1 MPFGSR
7 LASVAKSAVKIGY
20 NDRFD
25 IFSSSQNM
33 STENNAPVINNFI
46 RSIID
51 EDLASGKRSSVV
63 TRFPP
68 EPNGF
73 AHIGHA
79 KAICINFG
87 LAEDYQG
94 KCNLRMD
101 DTNPEKESDE
111 YVAAFKEDISWL
123 GFKWNGEVRYASDYF
138 DRLYD
143 YAVEL
148 IQAGKA
154 YVDDLSAEEMRQ
166 YRGSLTE
173 PGKNSPYRDRTPEE
187 NLDLF
192 TRMRAGEFPDGSK
205 TLRLKI
211 DMASPNINLRD
222 PAIYRIRRVHHHR
235 TGDKW
240 CIYPMYD
247 YTHCISDAIEGITH
261 SLCSLE
267 FEDHRPLY
275 DWVLDN
281 ISIDHH
287 PQQIEFSR
295 LELLYALTSKR
306 KLLQLVNDGVVSG
319 WDDPRM
325 PTVAGMRRRGY
336 SPEGIKLFAQ
346 RIGVSKSENIIDM
359 AILEGAV
366 RETLENE
373 SPRVMAVVKPLK
385 VTLANYD
392 AAVTASRSAPFH
404 PHHPEFGE
412 RDVPISREIWIE
424 QDDFAEVPPPK
435 WQRLTVGGEV
445 RLRYSYVIKCEE
457 AVKDEDGNVVELK
470 CSIDHDT
477 LGKNPEGRKVK
488 GVIHWVSAEH
498 AIDAEV
504 RWYDR
509 LFTEPRPDA
518 VRNANGEY
526 VDFRQFL
533 NVESLTTITAY
544 VEDAV
549 LKAAPETRYQF
560 ERLGYFVSDRYD
572 HQPGVKAVF
581 NRTVGLKDS
590 WK

>member
-1 MPFGSR
+1 
-7 LASVAKSAVKIGY
+7 
-20 NDRFD
+20 
-25 IFSSSQNM
+25 M
-33 STENNAPVINNFI
+33 STENNAPVVNNFI

-51 EDLASGKRSSVV
+51 EDLATGRRSSVV

-87 LAEDYQG
+87 LAEDYNGQ
-94 KCNLRMD
+94 CNLRMD

-111 YVAAFKEDISWL
+111 FVEAFKQDISWL

-138 DRLYD
+138 DRLYG

-154 YVDDLSAEEMRQ
+154 YVDDLSAEEMRE
-166 YRGSLTE
+166 YRGNLTE
-173 PGKNSPYRDRTPEE
+173 PGKNSPYRDRSPEE

-192 TRMRAGEFPDGSK
+192 TRMRAGEFADGSK

-211 DMASPNINLRD
+211 DMASGNINLRD

-281 ISIDHH
+281 ISIGHH

-306 KLLQLVNDGVVSG
+306 KLQALVNDGAVTG

-325 PTVAGMRRRGY
+325 PTIAGMRRRGY
-336 SPEGIKLFAQ
+336 SPAGIKLFAQ

-366 RETLENE
+366 RETLEND
-373 SPRVMAVVKPLK
+373 SPRVMAVVNPLK
-385 VTLANYD
+385 VTLTNYD

-412 RDVPISREIWIE
+412 RDVPIAREIWIE
-424 QDDFAEVPPPK
+424 RDDFAETPPPK
-435 WQRLTVGGEV
+435 WQRLTAGGEV
-445 RLRYSYVIKCEE
+445 RLRYSYVIKCDEV
-457 AVKDEDGNVVELK
+457 VKDANGEIVELK

-477 LGKNPEGRKVK
+477 LGKTR
-488 GVIHWVSAEH
+488 
-498 AIDAEV
+498 
-504 RWYDR
+504 
-509 LFTEPRPDA
+509 
-518 VRNANGEY
+518 
-526 VDFRQFL
+526 
-533 NVESLTTITAY
+533 
-544 VEDAV
+544 
-549 LKAAPETRYQF
+549 KAARSRAWSTGCRPNTRS
-560 ERLGYFVSDRYD
+560 RPTCAGMTACSPSSVRTRC
-572 HQPGVKAVF
+572 AVTTANTSTSASF
-581 NRTVGLKDS
+581 
-590 WK
+590 

>member
-1 MPFGSR
+1 
-7 LASVAKSAVKIGY
+7 
-20 NDRFD
+20 
-25 IFSSSQNM
+25 M
-33 STENNAPVINNFI
+33 STENNAPVVNNFI

-51 EDLASGKRSSVV
+51 EDLAAGRRSSVV

-87 LAEDYQG
+87 LAEDYNGQ
-94 KCNLRMD
+94 CNLRMD

-111 YVAAFKEDISWL
+111 FVEAFKQDISWL

-166 YRGSLTE
+166 YRGNLTE

-192 TRMRAGEFPDGSK
+192 TRMKNGEFPDGSK

-211 DMASPNINLRD
+211 DMASGNINLRD

-281 ISIDHH
+281 ISIGHH

-306 KLLQLVNDGVVSG
+306 KLQALVNDGAVTG

-325 PTVAGMRRRGY
+325 PTIAGMRRRGY
-336 SPEGIKLFAQ
+336 SPAGIKLFAQ

-366 RETLENE
+366 RETLEND
-373 SPRVMAVVKPLK
+373 SPRVMAVVNPLK
-385 VTLANYD
+385 VTLTNYD

-412 RDVPISREIWIE
+412 RDVPIAREIWIE
-424 QDDFAEVPPPK
+424 RDDFAETPPPK
-435 WQRLTVGGEV
+435 WQRLTAGGEV
-445 RLRYSYVIKCEE
+445 RLRYSYVIKCDEV
-457 AVKDEDGNVVELK
+457 VKDAAGEIVELK

-498 AIDAEV
+498 AIQADV
-504 RWYDR
+504 RWYER
-509 LFTEPRPDA
+509 LFTEQRPDA
-518 VRNANGEY
+518 VRGEDGEY

-533 NVESLTTITAY
+533 NPESLKLVPAY
-544 VEDAV
+544 VEASV
-549 LKAAPETRYQF
+549 LQAEPESRFQF
-560 ERLGYFVSDRYD
+560 ERLGYFVTDRYEHRKGD
-572 HQPGVKAVF
+572 KAVF

>member
-1 MPFGSR
+1 
-7 LASVAKSAVKIGY
+7 
-20 NDRFD
+20 
-25 IFSSSQNM
+25 M
-33 STENNAPVINNFI
+33 STENNAPVVNNFI

-51 EDLASGKRSSVV
+51 EDLATGRRSSVV

-94 KCNLRMD
+94 QCNLRMD

-111 YVAAFKEDISWL
+111 FVEAFKQDISWL
-123 GFKWNGEVRYASDYF
+123 GFKWNGEVRFASDYF

-192 TRMRAGEFPDGSK
+192 TRMRNGEFPDGSK

-281 ISIDHH
+281 ISIEHH

-306 KLLQLVNDGVVSG
+306 KLQALVNDGVVTG

-325 PTVAGMRRRGY
+325 PTIAGMRRRGY
-336 SPEGIKLFAQ
+336 SPAGIKLFAQ

-366 RETLENE
+366 RETLEND
-373 SPRVMAVVKPLK
+373 SPRVMAVVNPIK
-385 VTLANYD
+385 VTLTNYD

-412 RDVPISREIWIE
+412 RDVPIAREIWIE
-424 QDDFAEVPPPK
+424 RDDFAETPPPK
-435 WQRLTVGGEV
+435 WQRLTAGGEV

-457 AVKDEDGNVVELK
+457 VVKDANGEIVELK

-498 AIDAEV
+498 AIQADV

-509 LFTEPRPDA
+509 LFTESRPDA
-518 VRNANGEY
+518 VRGEDGEY

-533 NVESLTTITAY
+533 NPESLKLVPAY
-544 VEDAV
+544 VEASV
-549 LKAAPETRYQF
+549 LQAAPETRFQF
-560 ERLGYFVSDRYD
+560 ERLGYFVTDRYE

>member
-1 MPFGSR
+1 
-7 LASVAKSAVKIGY
+7 
-20 NDRFD
+20 
-25 IFSSSQNM
+25 M
-33 STENNAPVINNFI
+33 STENNAPVVNNFI

-51 EDLASGKRSSVV
+51 EDLATGRRSSVV

-87 LAEDYQG
+87 LAEDYNGQ
-94 KCNLRMD
+94 CNLRMD

-111 YVAAFKEDISWL
+111 FVEAFKQDISWL

-154 YVDDLSAEEMRQ
+154 YVDDLSSEEMRQ
-166 YRGSLTE
+166 YRGNLTE

-192 TRMRAGEFPDGSK
+192 TRMKNGEFPDGSK

-211 DMASPNINLRD
+211 DMASGNINLRD

-281 ISIDHH
+281 ISIEHH

-306 KLLQLVNDGVVSG
+306 KLQALVNDGAVTG

-325 PTVAGMRRRGY
+325 PTIAGMRRRGY
-336 SPEGIKLFAQ
+336 SPAGIKLFAQ

-366 RETLENE
+366 RETLEND
-373 SPRVMAVVKPLK
+373 SPRVMAVVNPLK
-385 VTLANYD
+385 VTLTNYD
-392 AAVTASRSAPFH
+392 SAVTASRSAPFH

-412 RDVPISREIWIE
+412 RDVPIAREIWIE
-424 QDDFAEVPPPK
+424 RDDFAETPPPK
-435 WQRLTVGGEV
+435 WQRLTAGGEV
-445 RLRYSYVIKCEE
+445 RLRYSYVIKCDEV
-457 AVKDEDGNVVELK
+457 VKDAAGEIVELK

-498 AIDAEV
+498 AIQADV
-504 RWYDR
+504 RWYEC
-509 LFTEPRPDA
+509 LFTEQRPDA
-518 VRNANGEY
+518 VRGEDGEY

-533 NVESLTTITAY
+533 NPESLKLVPAY
-544 VEDAV
+544 VEASV
-549 LKAAPETRYQF
+549 LQAEPESRFQF
-560 ERLGYFVSDRYD
+560 ERLGYFVTDRYEHRKGD
-572 HQPGVKAVF
+572 KAVF

>member
-1 MPFGSR
+1 
-7 LASVAKSAVKIGY
+7 
-20 NDRFD
+20 
-25 IFSSSQNM
+25 M
-33 STENNAPVINNFI
+33 STENNAPVVNNFI

-51 EDLASGKRSSVV
+51 EDLATGRRSSVV

-87 LAEDYQG
+87 LAEDYNGQ
-94 KCNLRMD
+94 CNLRMD

-111 YVAAFKEDISWL
+111 FVEAFKQDISWL
-123 GFKWNGEVRYASDYF
+123 GFKWSGEVRYASDYF
-138 DRLYD
+138 DRLYG

-154 YVDDLSAEEMRQ
+154 YVDDLSAEEMRE
-166 YRGSLTE
+166 YRGNLTE
-173 PGKNSPYRDRTPEE
+173 PGKNSPYRDRSPEE

-192 TRMRAGEFPDGSK
+192 TRMRAGEFADGSK

-211 DMASPNINLRD
+211 DMASGNINLRD

-281 ISIDHH
+281 ISIGHH

-306 KLLQLVNDGVVSG
+306 KLQALVNDGAVTG

-325 PTVAGMRRRGY
+325 PTIAGMRRRGY
-336 SPEGIKLFAQ
+336 SPAGIKLFAQ

-366 RETLENE
+366 RETLEND
-373 SPRVMAVVKPLK
+373 SPRVMAVVNPLK
-385 VTLANYD
+385 VTLTNYD

-412 RDVPISREIWIE
+412 RDVPIAREIWIE
-424 QDDFAEVPPPK
+424 RDDFAETPPPK
-435 WQRLTVGGEV
+435 WQRLTAGGEV
-445 RLRYSYVIKCEE
+445 RLRYSYVIKCDEV
-457 AVKDEDGNVVELK
+457 VKDANGEIVELK

-498 AIDAEV
+498 AIQADV

-509 LFTEPRPDA
+509 LFTEQRPDA
-518 VRNANGEY
+518 VRGDDGEY

-533 NVESLTTITAY
+533 SQESLKLVPAY
-544 VEDAV
+544 VEASV
-549 LKAAPETRYQF
+549 LQAAPESRFQF
-560 ERLGYFVSDRYD
+560 ERLGYFVTDRYEHRKGD
-572 HQPGVKAVF
+572 KAVF

>member
-1 MPFGSR
+1 
-7 LASVAKSAVKIGY
+7 
-20 NDRFD
+20 
-25 IFSSSQNM
+25 M
-33 STENNAPVINNFI
+33 STENNAPVVNNFI

-51 EDLASGKRSSVV
+51 EDLATGRRSSVV

-87 LAEDYQG
+87 LAEDYNGQ
-94 KCNLRMD
+94 CNLRMD

-111 YVAAFKEDISWL
+111 FVEAFKQDISWL

-166 YRGSLTE
+166 YRGNLTE

-192 TRMRAGEFPDGSK
+192 TRMKNGEFPDGSK

-211 DMASPNINLRD
+211 DMASGNINLRD

-281 ISIDHH
+281 ISIEHH

-306 KLLQLVNDGVVSG
+306 KLQALVNDGAVTG

-325 PTVAGMRRRGY
+325 PTIAGMRRRGY
-336 SPEGIKLFAQ
+336 SPAGIKLFAQ

-366 RETLENE
+366 RETLEND
-373 SPRVMAVVKPLK
+373 SPRVMAVVNPLK
-385 VTLANYD
+385 VTLTNYD

-412 RDVPISREIWIE
+412 RDVPIAREIWIE
-424 QDDFAEVPPPK
+424 RDDFAETPPPK
-435 WQRLTVGGEV
+435 WQRLTAGGEV
-445 RLRYSYVIKCEE
+445 RLRYSYVIKCDEV
-457 AVKDEDGNVVELK
+457 VKDAAGEIVELK

-498 AIDAEV
+498 AIQADV
-504 RWYDR
+504 RWYER
-509 LFTEPRPDA
+509 LFTEQRPDA
-518 VRNANGEY
+518 VRGEDGEY

-533 NVESLTTITAY
+533 NPESLKLVPAY
-544 VEDAV
+544 VEASV
-549 LKAAPETRYQF
+549 LQAEPESRFQF
-560 ERLGYFVSDRYD
+560 ERLGYFVTDRYEHRKGD
-572 HQPGVKAVF
+572 KAVF

>member
-1 MPFGSR
+1 
-7 LASVAKSAVKIGY
+7 
-20 NDRFD
+20 
-25 IFSSSQNM
+25 M
-33 STENNAPVINNFI
+33 STENNAPVVNNFI

-51 EDLASGKRSSVV
+51 EDLATGRRSSVV

-87 LAEDYQG
+87 LAEDYNGQ
-94 KCNLRMD
+94 CNLRMD

-111 YVAAFKEDISWL
+111 FVEAFKQDISWL

-138 DRLYD
+138 DRLYG

-154 YVDDLSAEEMRQ
+154 YVDDLSAEEMRE
-166 YRGSLTE
+166 YRGNLTE
-173 PGKNSPYRDRTPEE
+173 PGKNSPYRDRSPEE

-192 TRMRAGEFPDGSK
+192 TRMRAGEFADGSK

-211 DMASPNINLRD
+211 DMASGNINLRD

-281 ISIDHH
+281 ISIGHH

-306 KLLQLVNDGVVSG
+306 KLQALVNDGAVTG

-325 PTVAGMRRRGY
+325 PTIAGMRRRGY
-336 SPEGIKLFAQ
+336 SPAGIKLFAQ

-366 RETLENE
+366 RETLEND
-373 SPRVMAVVKPLK
+373 SPRVMAVVNPLK
-385 VTLANYD
+385 VTLTNYD

-412 RDVPISREIWIE
+412 RDVPIAREIWIE
-424 QDDFAEVPPPK
+424 RDDFAETPPPK
-435 WQRLTVGGEV
+435 WQRLTAGGEV
-445 RLRYSYVIKCEE
+445 RLRYSYVIKCDEV
-457 AVKDEDGNVVELK
+457 VKDANGEIVELK

-498 AIDAEV
+498 AIQADV

-509 LFTEPRPDA
+509 LFTEQRPDA
-518 VRNANGEY
+518 VRGGDGEY

-533 NVESLTTITAY
+533 SQESLKLVPAY
-544 VEDAV
+544 VEASV
-549 LKAAPETRYQF
+549 LQAAPESRFQF
-560 ERLGYFVSDRYD
+560 ERLGYFVTDRYEHRKGD
-572 HQPGVKAVF
+572 KAVF

>member
-1 MPFGSR
+1 
-7 LASVAKSAVKIGY
+7 
-20 NDRFD
+20 
-25 IFSSSQNM
+25 M
-33 STENNAPVINNFI
+33 STENHAPVVNNFI

-51 EDLASGKRSSVV
+51 EDLATGRRSSVV

-94 KCNLRMD
+94 LCNLRMD

-111 YVAAFKEDISWL
+111 FVEAFKQDIAWL
-123 GFKWNGEVRYASDYF
+123 GFKWNGEVRFASDYF

-148 IQAGKA
+148 ILAGKA

-166 YRGSLTE
+166 YRGNLTE
-173 PGKNSPYRDRTPEE
+173 PGKNSPYRERSPEE

-192 TRMRAGEFPDGSK
+192 SRMRAGEFADGSK

-281 ISIDHH
+281 ISIGHH

-306 KLLQLVNDGVVSG
+306 KLQALVNDGAVTG

-325 PTVAGMRRRGY
+325 PTIAGMRRRGY
-336 SPEGIKLFAQ
+336 SPAGIKLFAQ

-366 RETLENE
+366 RETLEND
-373 SPRVMAVVKPLK
+373 SPRVMAVVNPLK
-385 VTLANYD
+385 VTLSNYD

-412 RDVPISREIWIE
+412 RDVPIAREIWIE
-424 QDDFAEVPPPK
+424 RDDFAEVPPPK
-435 WQRLTVGGEV
+435 WQRLTAGGEV

-457 AVKDEDGNVVELK
+457 VVKDANGEIVELK

-498 AIDAEV
+498 AIPVDV
-504 RWYDR
+504 RWYER
-509 LFTEPRPDA
+509 LFTEQRPDA
-518 VRNANGEY
+518 VRGEDGEY

-533 NVESLTTITAY
+533 SQDSLKLVPAY
-544 VEDAV
+544 VEASV
-549 LKAAPETRYQF
+549 LQAAPESRFQF
-560 ERLGYFVSDRYD
+560 ERLGYFVTDRYE

>member
-1 MPFGSR
+1 MTRIRP
-7 LASVAKSAVKIGY
+7 LAENAGKIGY
-20 NDRFD
+20 NGRFA
-25 IFSSSQNM
+25 ILTHSQNM
-33 STENNAPVINNFI
+33 STENNAPVVNNFI

-51 EDLASGKRSSVV
+51 EDLATGRRSSVV

-94 KCNLRMD
+94 QCNLRMD

-111 YVAAFKEDISWL
+111 FVEAFKQDISWL
-123 GFKWNGEVRYASDYF
+123 GFKWNGEVRFASDYF

-192 TRMRAGEFPDGSK
+192 TRMRNGEFPDGSK

-306 KLLQLVNDGVVSG
+306 KLQALVNDGVVTG

-325 PTVAGMRRRGY
+325 PTIAGMRRRGY
-336 SPEGIKLFAQ
+336 SPAGIKLFAQ

-359 AILEGAV
+359 TILEGAV
-366 RETLENE
+366 RETLEND
-373 SPRVMAVVKPLK
+373 SPRVMAVVNPIK
-385 VTLANYD
+385 VTLTNYD

-412 RDVPISREIWIE
+412 RDVPIAREIWIE
-424 QDDFAEVPPPK
+424 RDDFAEVPPPK
-435 WQRLTVGGEV
+435 WQRLTAGGEV

-457 AVKDEDGNVVELK
+457 VVKDANGEIVELK

-498 AIDAEV
+498 AIQADV

-509 LFTEPRPDA
+509 LFTESRPDA
-518 VRNANGEY
+518 VRGEDGEY

-533 NVESLTTITAY
+533 NPESLKRVPAY
-544 VEDAV
+544 VEASV
-549 LKAAPETRYQF
+549 LQAAPETRFQF
-560 ERLGYFVSDRYD
+560 ERLGYFVTDRYE